1 MTRLNLFLLALLLG
15 SSLVLVRTAYESRRV
30 FTALDQARLE
40 QKQLDAEYRRLD
52 AEAKAQGTHLLI
64 ERTARE
70 RLKMR
75 TATAAV
81 THYTQDRPA
90 SEARP

>member
-1 MTRLNLFLLALLLG
+1 MTRLNLFLLAVLLG
-15 SSLVLVRTAYESRRV
+15 SCLVLVRTAYESRRV
-30 FTALDQARLE
+30 FNALDQARLA
-40 QKQLDAEYRRLD
+40 QRQLDADYRRLD
-52 AEAKAQGTHLLI
+52 AEAKAQGTHLLV

-81 THYTQDRPA
+81 TTYVIEPP
-90 SEARP
+90 SSPKK